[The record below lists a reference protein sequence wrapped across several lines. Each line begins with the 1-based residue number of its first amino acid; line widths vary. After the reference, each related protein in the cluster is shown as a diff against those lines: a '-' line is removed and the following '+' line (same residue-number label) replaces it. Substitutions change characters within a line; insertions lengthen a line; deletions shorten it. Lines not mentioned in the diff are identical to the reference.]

1 MSEKYKGQSHLYE
14 AHKGLQEFHG
24 IRSVDSGK
32 ARGMELMTNPSRE
45 ITTVACGVPKE
56 GHAI

>member
-1 MSEKYKGQSHLYE
+1 MSEKYKGQSHSYE
-14 AHKGLQEFHG
+14 AHRITRVH

-32 ARGMELMTNPSRE
+32 ACGMELMANPSRE
-45 ITTVACGVPKE
+45 IITVAYEVPKE